1 MNKTAQDLKRKI
13 EAIKKTQTEA
23 ILQIKKKKKNLV
35 KGAGTADISITNR
48 IQEME
53 ERLSGIENTIEEIN
67 ISVKENEKFEKFMT
81 QNFQ

>member
-1 MNKTAQDLKRKI
+1 
-13 EAIKKTQTEA
+13 
-23 ILQIKKKKKNLV
+23 
-35 KGAGTADISITNR
+35 
-48 IQEME
+48 ME